1 MMPFTEYFKQGCK
14 PNQTGSIGLEVEHF
28 LISRNDGRPMSYDGE
43 NGIGQLLEFLRK
55 DFPHTYYEQD
65 LLIALESEDVLITL
79 EPGCQLEIS
88 LRCMNNL
95 QEMMEIY
102 LKTVSSILAYIH
114 PRGYD
119 LIYSGVLPTIGQEDV
134 VLIDKE
140 RYRLM
145 AQYFQNVST
154 RGLEMMKATA
164 AVHVS
169 VDYTDENDFIRKYRM
184 ANILHPLLA
193 FLSSHTPVY
202 AGKKNEDVLLRDSI
216 WSHTDPARCGILP
229 SLFEEN
235 FGFDAYARFLEQV
248 PLIVMNDHGNF
259 IDVKDQTCAQ
269 VAGIYGYGK
278 TEIAHYLSMLFLD
291 VRLKQFIEI
300 RSADSMPPIYTQ
312 AYCAL
317 VKGLF
322 YQQENIET
330 YSSLTHS
337 IETILQAKEALR
349 KDRYDAIVYGKP
361 VQNLLKEMI
370 FDAKK
375 GLTEKE
381 KSYLL
386 PLEELVNTKS
396 LIPNLSIEETYQKAI
411 LMHPLESKES
421 ALRITEAIQKSEL
434 NLGGNMYTRTL
445 HIPKIFTQEDKHR
458 FEKIVDTTY
467 SIFTKVI
474 QAYKTDV
481 QIRKLFGFS
490 RELEELILCEP
501 AYTSPIPI
509 CRVDIFYNEQTKDFH
524 FCEFNTDGTSAMNE
538 NKQLNDFLAFNNIFQ
553 RDPEDYEI
561 PELVQSWA
569 NAFIQT
575 MKEDPKVC
583 EKARIGICD
592 FLENAYYTELY
603 VFEDV
608 FKQKGYDCE
617 VVDIRDLDY
626 KDGKLYSQKTGKVID
641 VIYRRAV
648 TRDVMD
654 HYEQVQPFIQAYLHH
669 DVCCIGAFQTQL
681 VHHKQITQVLMN
693 PVMQKYFTPDEVSF
707 IEKHCPITYDLT
719 QDVVEKIQDKDHWI
733 IKPKDS
739 YASKGVWAGIDLHQ
753 NQWNQVVSQHL
764 DANYIVQKYITPYKT
779 KNIDLVNF
787 DELKDYSNMSGLYV
801 YNGYFAG
808 VYSRCSDGGIISTQY
823 NEKTIPTLFLR

>member
-28 LISRNDGRPMSYDGE
+28 LISRNDGRPMPYDGE

-102 LKTVSSILAYIH
+102 LKTVSLILAYIH

-119 LIYSGVLPTIGQEDV
+119 LIYSGGLPTIGQEDV

-322 YQQENIET
+322 YKQENIDT
-330 YSSLTHS
+330 YSSLTNS
-337 IETILQAKEALR
+337 IEDILQAKEALR
-349 KDRYDAIVYGKP
+349 KDCYDAIVYGKP
-361 VQNLLKEMI
+361 VFDLLKEMI
-370 FDAKK
+370 SDAKK

-386 PLEELVNTKS
+386 PLEELVDTKS

-411 LMHPLESKES
+411 LMHPMESKES

-474 QAYKTDV
+474 QAYKTDA

-509 CRVDIFYNEQTKDFH
+509 CRVDIFYDEQTKDFH

-538 NKQLNDFLAFNNIFQ
+538 NKRLNDFLPFNNIFQ
-553 RDPEDYEI
+553 HDPEDYEI
-561 PELVQSWA
+561 LELVQSWA
-569 NAFIQT
+569 DAFIQT
-575 MKEDPKVC
+575 MKEDSKVC

-608 FKQKGYDCE
+608 FQQKGYDCE

-626 KDGKLYSQKTGKVID
+626 KDGKLVSLKTGKVID

-648 TRDVMD
+648 TRDVME

-681 VHHKQITQVLMN
+681 VHHKQITQVLMD
-693 PVMQKYFTPDEVSF
+693 PVMQKYFSPDEVSF

-719 QDVVEKIQDKDHWI
+719 QDVVKKIQDKDHWI

-753 NQWNQVVSQHL
+753 DQWNQVVSQHL

-787 DELKDYSNMSGLYV
+787 DEFKDYSNMSGLYV
-801 YNGYFAG
+801 YNGHFAG